1 MTAPATAAPM
11 ASSALLAL
19 PLILAPCGGS
29 STPKSDP
36 ALPAAGA
43 SPAAAAANLAPAP
56 AAERTDAFEL
66 PALSARLEL
75 PVTGKPEGVLLRD
88 LDGDGHGELIA
99 VSREPGTLS
108 VWTQPPTGWDLLP
121 PRVELAIGDYALGPL
136 AFERAERDAV
146 LIASRS
152 EPGLALIDALAGG
165 GPAQLARI
173 ALPAAPRAITVGM
186 LEGSDVSSALCVD
199 RAGSLHV
206 WNGTDEPRSFAGFTT
221 QASALC
227 LTRDGTQLAI
237 ADRTAHE
244 IKFYSWSSAA
254 FELVRTV
261 PLPGIPRDVVECDI
275 DGDGTLEFL
284 VAGGDHHLWTIPS
297 DPHAPI
303 TVRDTGDIPLRLE
316 VLAATEP
323 NTPDDV
329 LLLPFYR
336 LQVMHYE
343 GADAAPLRTTYAG
356 QTPWDL
362 SSGDWNGDG
371 AREVVVANRDAHRI
385 SVVFGDTQG
394 MWRVDR
400 RIPTGRGPDVVTCGA
415 FTPDGKTQLAAF
427 CALDGT
433 LRLHDPVTG
442 ASTSEPIAVG
452 AGASNPR
459 IVPPGFRE
467 SGDELV
473 WTVVHATADGRA
485 RHWLSGLEPTEV
497 GLSAVLHC
505 ELAANA
511 ADLLVPDV
519 PRNPELWVA
528 DDRAAN
534 LRRFDANCELQGEI
548 MPGLPPLPPIA
559 LATWRQDRHARVVA
573 ACRGANGN
581 TALFVYTETLSL
593 WSESV
598 PIYAPLIP
606 IDIEAADVNGD
617 GEVDLCLLGKPREGD
632 GPGAVIVF
640 LREGDAWRE
649 TPALETGLRPY
660 ALDSADLDGDGHAD
674 LVVSAQNSHQLN
686 LYFGRPGKLP
696 LERSADLG
704 AGTGSLGLWIGDIDG
719 DGSPEI
725 IAANAFSNDLS
736 VIRRY

>member
-1 MTAPATAAPM
+1 MTAPATAAPT

-19 PLILAPCGGS
+19 PLLLAPCGGS
-29 STPKSDP
+29 STAESDP
-36 ALPAAGA
+36 ALPD
-43 SPAAAAANLAPAP
+43 PAAVTSAAPSP

-66 PALSARLEL
+66 PALRARLEL

-88 LDGDGHGELIA
+88 LDGDGRAELIA

-108 VWTQPPTGWDLLP
+108 VWTQPPSGWDLLP
-121 PRVELAIGDYALGPL
+121 PRAELVIGDYALGPL

-152 EPGLALIDALAGG
+152 QPSLALIDASAKS
-165 GPAQLARI
+165 GPVQLARI
-173 ALPAAPRAITVGM
+173 ALPAAPRAITVGV
-186 LEGSDVSSALCVD
+186 LDRDAESSALCVD
-199 RAGSLHV
+199 RAGNLHV
-206 WNGTDEPRSFAGFTT
+206 WNGTTEPRSFTGFTT

-227 LTRDGTQLAI
+227 LTRDGTRLAV

-244 IKFYSWSSAA
+244 VEVYAWSNAA

-261 PLPGIPRDVVECDI
+261 PLPGIPRDVVECDV

-303 TVRDTGDIPLRLE
+303 TARDTGDIPLRLE
-316 VLAATEP
+316 VLSATEP
-323 NTPDDV
+323 NTPDEV

-336 LQVMHYE
+336 LQVMHYA
-343 GADAAPLRTTYAG
+343 GSAAAPLRTTYAG

-371 AREVVVANRDAHRI
+371 VREVVVANRDAHRI
-385 SVVFGDTQG
+385 SVVFGDTADG
-394 MWRVDR
+394 AWRVDQ
-400 RIPTGRGPDVVTCGA
+400 RIATGRGPDVVVCGEFA
-415 FTPDGKTQLAAF
+415 PSGDMQLAAF

-452 AGASNPR
+452 AGATNPR
-459 IVPPGFRE
+459 VVPPGFRE
-467 SGDELV
+467 DGNELV
-473 WTVVHATADGRA
+473 WTVVHAAADGRS
-485 RHWLSGLEPTEV
+485 RHWLSGLEPTEA
-497 GLSAVLHC
+497 GLGAVLHC
-505 ELAANA
+505 ELATSA
-511 ADLLVPDV
+511 ADLLVTSEYG
-519 PRNPELWVA
+519 NPELWVA
-528 DDRAAN
+528 DDQAAH

-548 MPGLPPLPPIA
+548 LLGTPPQPPVA
-559 LATWRQDRHARVVA
+559 LATWRAGKDSRVVA
-573 ACRGANGN
+573 ACRGPLNNAR
-581 TALFVYTETLSL
+581 LYVYRETLSL
-593 WSESV
+593 WSESP
-598 PIYAPLIP
+598 PIDSPLIP

-617 GEVDLCLLGKPREGD
+617 SKIDLCLLGKPREGD

-640 LREGDAWRE
+640 LREGDGWRE

-660 ALDSADLDGDGHAD
+660 ALDSADLDGDGQAD

-686 LYFGRPGKLP
+686 LYFGRKDAKHP
-696 LERSADLG
+696 LERSVDLG
-704 AGTGSLGLWIGDIDG
+704 AGTGSLGLWIGDTDG
-719 DGSPEI
+719 DGKPEI
-725 IAANAFSNDLS
+725 IAANAFSNDVS
-736 VIRRY
+736 VIRSE